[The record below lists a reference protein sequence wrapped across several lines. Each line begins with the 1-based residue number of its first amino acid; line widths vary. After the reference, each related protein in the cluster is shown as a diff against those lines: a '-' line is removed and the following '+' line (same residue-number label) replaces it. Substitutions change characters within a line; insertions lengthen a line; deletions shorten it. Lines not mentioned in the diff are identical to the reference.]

1 MANCSRCSRILS
13 WPPLAHDSNV
23 TREVIDFCDCLK
35 ENFFTQHVVECTRQD
50 AILDLVI
57 TDEPAMIHDVV
68 SLGTFPG
75 SDHNALL
82 WTLDGKT
89 VYNESHR
96 LCLMYVNVML

>member
-1 MANCSRCSRILS
+1 M
-13 WPPLAHDSNV
+13 
-23 TREVIDFCDCLK
+23 
-35 ENFFTQHVVECTRQD
+35 ECTRQD